1 MKIVTPT
8 FSNTGM
14 YLLETMVTLGI
25 VAILFS
31 IALSNY
37 QPLLINTRLV
47 NHITKINR
55 AISFTRLK
63 AITHSE
69 NVTLCR
75 LKSNQCVSQSWHE
88 ELTIFSDNDKTGVLD
103 GEDKVLFNIGPT
115 HPQDMLSYPRTFLTF
130 RNDGTPMGFH
140 NGTFVYCPE
149 YEKASHQGLA
159 ISISYTG
166 RTKVKDTSRC
176 LE

>member
-1 MKIVTPT
+1 MKDTYSPHT
-8 FSNTGM
+8 STGTS
-14 YLLETMVTLGI
+14 LLEVMVTLSI
-25 VAILFS
+25 ISILS
-31 IALSNY
+31 SLALFNY
-37 QPLLINTRLV
+37 QPMIVNNRLD

-63 AITHSE
+63 AILHSE

-75 LKSNQCVSQSWHE
+75 LKNNQCISQSWHQK
-88 ELTIFSDNDKTGVLD
+88 LTVFTDNNEVGTLD
-103 GEDKVLFNIGPT
+103 GKDRVLLHVDST
-115 HPQDMLSYPRTFLTF
+115 HQQDMLTYPRTFVTF

-149 YEKASHQGLA
+149 YEKANHSGLA

-166 RTKVKDTSRC
+166 RTKVKDTDRC
-176 LE
+176 LK